1 MGKLVAL
8 FCSLLVLV
16 LPAAAQDLFPLQS
29 HPDGTAWPTEAWDT
43 GAMPAGTDAEVEA
56 LVAEVMGRDKT
67 DLMGE
72 TRAVVIIHDG
82 RLVFEAYRDGFGP
95 ETKQVSWSMAKSIT
109 QALVGRAVQ
118 LGLIADIDVAMPTPF
133 EASDPRSAITWRQW
147 LNMTDGLDYKEINA
161 TSFADNDV
169 VHMMYGRGKYDVLAY
184 VREELPLIHAPGTQ
198 WNYSTAGFHLVSWAW
213 QRELEQ
219 LGTSLPLNNRVL
231 EEELAR
237 IEEITTELQ
246 ASADASEDVQSFDF
260 DEYERQARENFA
272 TYQSLPRPQK
282 TNLTEHFFVSNFF
295 FELIGMDAQPEFDSA
310 GTFLGGSLVWASARD
325 FAKFGYLYLR
335 DGVWEDERLLPEG
348 WVDFARTKTPADN
361 ANIYGA
367 GWWITAYGEDRSHA
381 QNAKTPP
388 WDAFHAGGHEG
399 QTIWVVPS
407 RDLVI
412 VRLGLMSNAGENWEA
427 LYEWNQQIARA
438 FPEVGAAD

>member
-1 MGKLVAL
+1 MGKLIAL
-8 FCSLLVLV
+8 CCSLLVLV
-16 LPAAAQDLFPLQS
+16 LPAAAQDLYPLQS
-29 HPDGTAWPTEAWDT
+29 HSEDAAWPTEVWDT
-43 GAMPAGTDAEVEA
+43 GAMPSGTDAAVDA
-56 LVAEVMGRDKT
+56 LVAEIMRRDKS

-72 TRAVVIIHDG
+72 TRAVVIIHQG

-118 LGLIADIDVAMPTPF
+118 LGLIEDIDAVMPTPF
-133 EASDPRSAITWRQW
+133 EADDPRAVITWRQW

-161 TSFADNDV
+161 PSFAENDV

-184 VREELPLIHAPGTQ
+184 VREELPLIHEPGTQ
-198 WNYSTAGFHLVSWAW
+198 WNYSTAGFHLVSWAL
-213 QRELEQ
+213 Q
-219 LGTSLPLNNRVL
+219 
-231 EEELAR
+231 
-237 IEEITTELQ
+237 Q
-246 ASADASEDVQSFDF
+246 ASDPPEIGPFGSEQDFEQYQRVVRKRIADGNADDQDWSRINAYIQEGQVAAANLPVSRRASFLLS
-260 DEYERQARENFA
+260 RHFA
-272 TYQSLPRPQK
+272 LWPQVYLFQ
-282 TNLTEHFFVSNFF
+282 T
-295 FELIGMDAQPEFDSA
+295 IGMDAQPEFDPA

-348 WVDFARTKTPADN
+348 WVDFARTKTPAAN

-367 GWWITAYGEDRSHA
+367 GWWITAYGEDRTHA

-388 WDAFHAGGHEG
+388 WDAFHAGGHAG

-412 VRLGLMSNAGENWEA
+412 VRLGLMSNASENWEA

-438 FPEVGAAD
+438 FPEVGSRE